1 VSTRSTNS
9 KSVSS
14 RSLNVIRVSLR
25 SKQVQTHNPHDMAC
39 LCGTHLHKAAPVFRR
54 RGAGRRGCIAA
65 GHGARVVPEFALLLT
80 AFQQPK
86 PAPRPRAEGQGA
98 RAMLRPT
105 TQTHAQTS
113 YRRPRSSRRAS
124 TSPAL
129 VAASPAP
136 SEPAPRQWPWR
147 SCLAGNFFM
156 NEFRPG
162 SCSTSVAS
170 SNNGSS
176 SGSQPVRWPLG
187 SELAPHQCP
196 CWCFMSA
203 GMDLSDTL

>member
-1 VSTRSTNS
+1 VRLCQPGPQTQ

-14 RSLNVIRVSLR
+14 RSLYVVRVSLR
-25 SKQVQTHNPHDMAC
+25 SKQVQTHNPRQHGMLMWHSSPSSSTC
-39 LCGTHLHKAAPVFRR
+39 APPK
-54 RGAGRRGCIAA
+54 GRRPTRLHRGRSWGSCRA
-65 GHGARVVPEFALLLT
+65 GVCPSGDCL
-80 AFQQPK
+80 
-86 PAPRPRAEGQGA
+86 
-98 RAMLRPT
+98 PT

-113 YRRPRSSRRAS
+113 RRRPRSSRRAS
-124 TSPAL
+124 TSPTL

-136 SEPAPRQWPWR
+136 SEAVPRRWPWR

-176 SGSQPVRWPLG
+176 WSG
-187 SELAPHQCP
+187 
-196 CWCFMSA
+196 
-203 GMDLSDTL
+203 